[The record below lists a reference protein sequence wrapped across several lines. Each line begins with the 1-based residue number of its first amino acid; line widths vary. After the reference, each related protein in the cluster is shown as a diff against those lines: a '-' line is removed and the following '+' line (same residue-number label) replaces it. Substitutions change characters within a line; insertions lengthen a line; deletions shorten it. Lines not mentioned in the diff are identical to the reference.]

1 MFAAR
6 VDPDINEDVGVVFTD
21 RLDGYSPPPFDS
33 LNLGRT
39 DLDSPENLRA
49 NMRAVQHEV
58 GLEQIV
64 FVNQVHGTN
73 VLRVTDT
80 LVAGWTTDSWL
91 GSRGGTGVPLT
102 VADAMV
108 TRQRSVGLA
117 IRVADCLP
125 VLFADPDAGV
135 VGAAHAGRRGLLGGV
150 LEATVAAL
158 RAEGARH
165 IQAWLGPHICGQ
177 CYELPEDLC
186 TPIVQRY
193 PQARTRTSW
202 GSAGIDLAAVAAS
215 QLSDL
220 GIDLHRL
227 DSCTR
232 TQPGL
237 FSHRGDGP
245 GTGRQMGL
253 VWLA

>member
-1 MFAAR
+1 MFASR
-6 VDPDINEDVGVVFTD
+6 VDPDANEGVGVVFTD
-21 RLDGYSPPPFDS
+21 RLGGQSSPPFDS

-39 DLDSPENLRA
+39 DLDSPQDLRANLRA
-49 NMRAVQHEV
+49 VQYEV
-58 GLEQIV
+58 GLERIV
-64 FVNQVHGTN
+64 FVHQVHGTN
-73 VLRVTDT
+73 VLRVTET
-80 LVAGWTTDSWL
+80 LAAGWTSDSWL
-91 GSRGGTGVPLT
+91 GDRGETGVPLQ

-108 TRQRSVGLA
+108 TRERGVGLA

-125 VLFADPDAGV
+125 VLFADATVGV
-135 VGAAHAGRRGLLGGV
+135 VGAAHAGRRGLLAGV
-150 LEATVAAL
+150 LGATVTAL

-177 CYELPEDLC
+177 CYELPEALC

-193 PQARTRTSW
+193 PQAATRTRW
-202 GSAGIDLAAVAAS
+202 GSSGIDLAAVAAG

-220 GIDLHRL
+220 GVDLHRF

-232 TQPGL
+232 TEPAL

-245 GTGRQMGL
+245 RTGRQVGL
-253 VWLA
+253 IWLA